1 MAEGIVPYIP
11 IIACTAYGG
20 AKEIDNS
27 YFNKEQRI
35 FLIKI
40 EELDK

>member
-20 AKEIDNS
+20 AKDIDNCLES
-27 YFNKEQRI
+27 GMDDYINKPI
-35 FLIKI
+35 NI
-40 EELDK
+40 